1 MDFALIAILVSAF
14 LAPGLV
20 LLDRRNSRALLL
32 LLALSLVLSYLAVC
46 REIGMIYEENN
57 WLENMQVVILLIS
70 CLTFALAGSALR
82 SRDRALALFL
92 STLCFIFSF
101 REVDVDE
108 LQVPGWLIFLL
119 AEEGRA
125 VFFVIALI
133 PLSKLLRNFRHYREH
148 LSLYLRAS
156 LGIYLL
162 KAAFLL
168 IVLSSVFEKNI
179 FGSSYHVF
187 AEELSEFLAY
197 GLLLL
202 TSLDLVRALNGIAH
216 KVSIRN

>member
-1 MDFALIAILVSAF
+1 M
-14 LAPGLV
+14 
-20 LLDRRNSRALLL
+20 
-32 LLALSLVLSYLAVC
+32 
-46 REIGMIYEENN
+46 
-57 WLENMQVVILLIS
+57 
-70 CLTFALAGSALR
+70 
-82 SRDRALALFL
+82 
-92 STLCFIFSF
+92 
-101 REVDVDE
+101 
-108 LQVPGWLIFLL
+108 
-119 AEEGRA
+119 
-125 VFFVIALI
+125 
-133 PLSKLLRNFRHYREH
+133 
-148 LSLYLRAS
+148 SLYLRAS

-179 FGSSYHVF
+179 FEISYHVF

>member
-1 MDFALIAILVSAF
+1 MVDLPSS
-14 LAPGLV
+14 GG
-20 LLDRRNSRALLL
+20 RKSR
-32 LLALSLVLSYLAVC
+32 
-46 REIGMIYEENN
+46 
-57 WLENMQVVILLIS
+57 
-70 CLTFALAGSALR
+70 FF
-82 SRDRALALFL
+82 RDR
-92 STLCFIFSF
+92 
-101 REVDVDE
+101 
-108 LQVPGWLIFLL
+108 
-119 AEEGRA
+119 
-125 VFFVIALI
+125 LI
-133 PLSKLLRNFRHYREH
+133 PLSKLLRNFRHYRED

-179 FGSSYHVF
+179 LGSSYHVF